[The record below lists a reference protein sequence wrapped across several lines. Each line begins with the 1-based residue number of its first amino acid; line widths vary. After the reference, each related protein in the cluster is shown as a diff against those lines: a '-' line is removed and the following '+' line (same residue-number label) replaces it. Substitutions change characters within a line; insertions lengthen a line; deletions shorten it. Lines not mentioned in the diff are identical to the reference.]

1 MKNKSKKLYLKFKGM
16 ITFLL
21 YITFCLCAYV
31 NRNLSACLLLMLLC
45 SIWAILMYWMQSRI
59 NDKLAQHNAVLMKQ
73 NDDLSKLCDDIDKDR
88 ATRRIISYFYLY
100 KYLNVQNDVDFCK
113 RKINCTDYLS
123 KKRWLEFMIET
134 YTGILKERGQNV

>member
-1 MKNKSKKLYLKFKGM
+1 M
-16 ITFLL
+16 ITGSMTGRELFE
-21 YITFCLCAYV
+21 IFKK
-31 NRNLSACLLLMLLC
+31 
-45 SIWAILMYWMQSRI
+45 
-59 NDKLAQHNAVLMKQ
+59 DKPKLEQ
-73 NDDLSKLCDDIDKDR
+73 NDDLSKLYDDIDKDR

-100 KYLNVQNDVDFCK
+100 KYLNAQNDVDFCK

>member
-1 MKNKSKKLYLKFKGM
+1 MKNKSNKLYLKFKWM

-21 YITFCLCAYV
+21 YLTFCLCAYV

-59 NDKLAQHNAVLMKQ
+59 NDKFEQRNDELMKW
-73 NDDLSKLCDDIDKDR
+73 NADLSKQC
-88 ATRRIISYFYLY
+88 TTYRIISQFYLY
-100 KYLNVQNDVDFCK
+100 KYLNAQNDVDFCK

>member
-1 MKNKSKKLYLKFKGM
+1 MKTRLKKWFRKWIVL
-16 ITFLL
+16 ITFVWCVGWSLL
-21 YITFCLCAYV
+21 AGIYGHWTDCLV
-31 NRNLSACLLLMLLC
+31 VMMFSFLWFML
-45 SIWAILMYWMQSRI
+45 WAQSRI
-59 NDKLAQHNAVLMKQ
+59 NDKLAQHNAELMKR

-100 KYLNVQNDVDFCK
+100 KYLNAQNDVDFCK

-123 KKRWLEFMIET
+123 KKRWFEFMIET

>member
-21 YITFCLCAYV
+21 YLTFCLCAYI

-45 SIWAILMYWMQSRI
+45 SLWAILMYWMQSRI
-59 NDKLAQHNAVLMKQ
+59 NDKLAQHNAELMKR
-73 NDDLSKLCDDIDKDR
+73 NDDLSKLCDDINKDR

-100 KYLNVQNDVDFCK
+100 KYLNAQNDVEFCK
-113 RKINCTDYLS
+113 RKINCTKYLE
-123 KKRWLEFMIET
+123 RREYYERMIEFFVKD
-134 YTGILKERGQNV
+134 IKDKEMQ